1 MTSLDLSWNGFGM
14 EGCHEMGKSLLR
26 NRTLTHLD
34 LSANRVSFDA
44 FRQLLRGVVHN
55 KVLKVLKV
63 CKFSADY
70 VNKEQNI
77 SIYIDQFS
85 LKLKTYH
92 LFVCMY
98 LFR

>member
-63 CKFSADY
+63 CRLKYSLQIALTNYKLF
-70 VNKEQNI
+70 
-77 SIYIDQFS
+77 QFI
-85 LKLKTYH
+85 
-92 LFVCMY
+92 
-98 LFR
+98 

>member
-63 CKFSADY
+63 WRLEILCRLHYQITNYFNLYRS
-70 VNKEQNI
+70 VW
-77 SIYIDQFS
+77 F
-85 LKLKTYH
+85 KT
-92 LFVCMY
+92 
-98 LFR
+98 

>member
-1 MTSLDLSWNGFGM
+1 MTSLNLSWNGFGM

-26 NRTLTHLD
+26 NRTLTSLD

-63 CKFSADY
+63 RLVSVCF
-70 VNKEQNI
+70 
-77 SIYIDQFS
+77 
-85 LKLKTYH
+85 T
-92 LFVCMY
+92 FVVVPTP
-98 LFR
+98 

>member
-63 CKFSADY
+63 CRLEILCRLRQQRTKYFNLHRS
-70 VNKEQNI
+70 V
-77 SIYIDQFS
+77 
-85 LKLKTYH
+85 
-92 LFVCMY
+92 
-98 LFR
+98 

>member
-1 MTSLDLSWNGFGM
+1 
-14 EGCHEMGKSLLR
+14 MGKSLLR

-63 CKFSADY
+63 CR
-70 VNKEQNI
+70 
-77 SIYIDQFS
+77 
-85 LKLKTYH
+85 LKILS
-92 LFVCMY
+92 
-98 LFR
+98 RSQIP